1 MCLPTILKSSSSPKY
16 HPKTNPKLPIDI
28 TPWRIRPF
36 GDDGHHRASA
46 DTGAN
51 EGRNSCRRLRSLLC
65 EPWLRRIPLL
75 RRGCPLHCCVSA
87 IQGRPH
93 YRFVWGYGS
102 RGCVY
107 ESTTF
112 FFFSI
117 QKQIC
122 LSPSVFSPFFLNIL
136 LLETKVSFWFSFRKN
151 KKIFPNVE
159 KSRKI
164 NAFLPFTKKYSTEFQ
179 LWHTSCS
186 YIGQKEK
193 NKTTCPKQK
202 RKAAVFGKGNPPPSG
217 KSLRNQGKLR
227 LFTDL
232 LWTKINIF
240 SEK

>member
-1 MCLPTILKSSSSPKY
+1 M
-16 HPKTNPKLPIDI
+16 
-28 TPWRIRPF
+28 RIWQQRV
-36 GDDGHHRASA
+36 
-46 DTGAN
+46 
-51 EGRNSCRRLRSLLC
+51 RL
-65 EPWLRRIPLL
+65 
-75 RRGCPLHCCVSA
+75 HK
-87 IQGRPH
+87 H
-93 YRFVWGYGS
+93 N
-102 RGCVY
+102 
-107 ESTTF
+107 F

-202 RKAAVFGKGNPPPSG
+202 RKAAVFGKGNPPPFPEKALEIKENCDFSPTCFG
-217 KSLRNQGKLR
+217 RKSTFFPKNK
-227 LFTDL
+227 TDL
-232 LWTKINIF
+232 PSVATEKGAKCFFLQKKTFVF
-240 SEK
+240 SSKDFVSI